1 MKTIPPSFS
10 RRTSRNSRGGWTL
23 PELMVAVVCGIIIL
37 SSLMLICTFS
47 MRSYFAIANYTELDW
62 KSRNALDVMSQ
73 DIRNMDTVTSYTTN
87 GIALVG
93 LDGSTV
99 SYQWNSATS
108 AFNRTYTSAGGT
120 TSITALLTNC
130 TILVFHVYSRV
141 PTNSF
146 IFPDTSSDPSQTKL
160 IDVSWRCARAIFG
173 SETNS
178 ESVQTA
184 KIVMRN

>member
-1 MKTIPPSFS
+1 
-10 RRTSRNSRGGWTL
+10 
-23 PELMVAVVCGIIIL
+23 MVAVVCGVIIL
-37 SSLMLICTFS
+37 GSIMVICVFAT
-47 MRSYFAIANYTELDW
+47 RSYFAIANYTELDW

-73 DIRNMDTVTSYTTN
+73 DIRNMDNVFSYTTN
-87 GIALVG
+87 GIALAA

-99 SYQWNSATS
+99 AYQWNPATS
-108 AFNRTYTSAGGT
+108 AFTRTSTSAGGT
-120 TSITALLTNC
+120 TAITTLLTNC
-130 TILVFHVYSRV
+130 TVLVFHVYSRV

-146 IFPDTSSDPSQTKL
+146 TFPDTSSAPSQTKL